1 MTDEYIEIEVAF
13 AQAEKQWLRAI
24 RVPVGST
31 IDDVIRM
38 SGIQQDCPDID
49 LSELETGVWGHP
61 AERSQTV
68 VAQQRVELYRPL
80 LLDPREAR
88 RQLALV
94 GRTMNDGESI

>member
-1 MTDEYIEIEVAF
+1 MADEHIEIEVAF
-13 AQAEKQWLRAI
+13 AQADRQWLRAI
-24 RVPVGST
+24 RVPAGST
-31 IDDVIRM
+31 IDEVVRL

-49 LSELETGVWGHP
+49 LSELATGIWGHP

-68 VAQQRVELYRPL
+68 VAGQRVELYRPL

-94 GRTMNDGESI
+94 GRTMNDSESI